1 MFIAKRFSS
10 TLPTESIKVGPQDL
24 PILGK
29 TLGELQDWAV
39 KLNKGDWS
47 KDGKAQ
53 LWIREDVYVSHQAIG
68 LFLEQAQSSDTDVRW
83 QAEGAAGGFVE
94 EIAFGDETPMMVWLS
109 EPAEYDANRLTNAEV
124 LSIDVKT
131 YPIQMPAPQAV
142 VGADF
147 ISFPLTDAVVLPIGH
162 WSQTLWGNLLAL
174 GPYLWRELVGDT
186 PLKVV
191 FRLGW
196 AMVRSFSKD
205 PRKLMRHFVEQG
217 KGCKIHPSAVV
228 EGCILGDYVTIGA
241 NAVVRGS
248 LLRSG
253 SKVEEL
259 AIVEGAILSERAI
272 VQRQAMVKYSVLS
285 DDSAVAGVSQL
296 SVIGENASLK
306 RGGYLMDM
314 SFSGAVQVLYNGQP
328 KPSPLG
334 LIGCSVGENTT
345 IGLGVSV
352 AAGRSVPP
360 DLKVVMNPNN
370 MLRSVTLPDPEQPS
384 SSNIVCVE
392 KGKLR
397 RVNVD

>member
-10 TLPTESIKVGPQDL
+10 TLPTESIKTTPQEL

-39 KLNKGDWS
+39 KLNKGEWA
-47 KDGKAQ
+47 KDGIAQ

-68 LFLEQAQSSDTDVRW
+68 LFIEEAQGLDKDVRW

-94 EIAFGDETPMMVWLS
+94 EIAFGDEVPMLVWLT
-109 EPAEYDANRLTNAEV
+109 EPAEYDVNRLLTAEV

-131 YPIQMPAPQAV
+131 YPIQMPAPQGV
-142 VGADF
+142 SADF

-196 AMVRSFSKD
+196 AILRSFSKD
-205 PRKLMRHFVEQG
+205 PRKLMRRFVQQG
-217 KGCKIHPSAVV
+217 KECKIHPSAVV

-248 LLRSG
+248 LLRDG
-253 SKVEEL
+253 SRVEEL
-259 AIVEGAILSERAI
+259 AIVEGAILSERAV
-272 VQRQAMVKYSVLS
+272 VQRQAMVKYSVLCE
-285 DDSAVAGVSQL
+285 DSAAAGVSQL
-296 SVIGENASLK
+296 SVLGENASLK

-314 SFSGAVQVLYNGQP
+314 SFSGPVQVLFNGQA

-345 IGLGVSV
+345 IGLGVAV
-352 AAGRSVPP
+352 AAGRAVPA
-360 DLKVVMNPNN
+360 DMKVVMHPNN
-370 MLRSVTLPDPEQPS
+370 MLRSVKIDGFES
-384 SSNIVCVE
+384 SSNSNLACVE
-392 KGKLR
+392 QGKLR
-397 RVNVD
+397 RLNVD

>member
-10 TLPTESIKVGPQDL
+10 TLPTESIKTTPQDL

-39 KLNKGDWS
+39 KLNKGEWS
-47 KDGKAQ
+47 KDGLAQ

-68 LFLEQAQSSDTDVRW
+68 LFIEAAQRSDTDVRW
-83 QAEGAAGGFVE
+83 QAEGTAGGFVE
-94 EIAFGDETPMMVWLS
+94 EIAFGDDTPMMVWLT
-109 EPAEYDANRLTNAEV
+109 EPAEYDLNRLSSAEV

-131 YPIQMPAPQAV
+131 YPIQMPAPQG

-196 AMVRSFSKD
+196 AILRSFSKD
-205 PRKLMRHFVEQG
+205 PRKLMRRFVQQG
-217 KGCKIHPSAVV
+217 KECKIHPSAVV

-248 LLRSG
+248 LLRDG
-253 SKVEEL
+253 SRVEEL
-259 AIVEGAILSERAI
+259 AIVEGAILSERAV
-272 VQRQAMVKYSVLS
+272 VQRQAMVKYSVLCEG
-285 DDSAVAGVSQL
+285 AAAAGVSQL
-296 SVIGENASLK
+296 SVLGENASLK

-314 SFSGAVQVLYNGQP
+314 NFSGPVQVLHNGQA

-345 IGLGVSV
+345 IGLGVAV
-352 AAGRSVPP
+352 AAGRAVPA
-360 DLKVVMNPNN
+360 DMKVVMHPDN
-370 MLRSVTLPDPEQPS
+370 MLRSVKIDSPEPPS
-384 SSNIVCVE
+384 SSNLVCVE
-392 KGKLR
+392 EGKLR
-397 RVNVD
+397 RLNVD